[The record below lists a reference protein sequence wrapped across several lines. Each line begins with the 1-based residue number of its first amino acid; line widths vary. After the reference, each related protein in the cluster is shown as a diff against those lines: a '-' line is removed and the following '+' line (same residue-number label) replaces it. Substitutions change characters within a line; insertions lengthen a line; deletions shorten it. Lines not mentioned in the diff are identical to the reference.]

1 MRRDGVDGVDD
12 PTPLAVVGATD
23 LERRL
28 LSAAAAERPS
38 DEMTRQMRLALGFT
52 AVAAPVTAVAA
63 PVSAAAATK
72 VVAAKSISGWLAAC
86 TLAAAVTAGGG
97 IAMWRFSGTPTPPT
111 PPREAPAAVA
121 TPVVTAPEAP
131 APAVAASRV
140 AHRRRAVA
148 APASNDL
155 RDEIALV
162 DAARA
167 SLEAGAPERA
177 LVLLRRY
184 AASYPAGTFRPEA
197 AVLRIESLAA
207 TGRHDEARALAR
219 DFVARHPASPLSER
233 MARLAATP

>member
-1 MRRDGVDGVDD
+1 VSRDSMRGPGD

-52 AVAAPVTAVAA
+52 AVAAPVAAV
-63 PVSAAAATK
+63 AATK
-72 VVAAKSISGWLAAC
+72 VVAAKSITGWVAAW
-86 TLAAAVTAGGG
+86 TLAAAVTGGG
-97 IAMWRFSGTPTPPT
+97 IAMWHFAGAPTPPPT
-111 PPREAPAAVA
+111 PPRVAPAAVA
-121 TPVVTAPEAP
+121 TPVVSAPEAP
-131 APAVAASRV
+131 ARAAAAQHAS
-140 AHRRRAVA
+140 HRRRASA
-148 APASNDL
+148 AALASNDL

-162 DAARA
+162 DAARS

-207 TGRHDEARALAR
+207 TGRRDEARALAR

-233 MARLAATP
+233 MARLAASP